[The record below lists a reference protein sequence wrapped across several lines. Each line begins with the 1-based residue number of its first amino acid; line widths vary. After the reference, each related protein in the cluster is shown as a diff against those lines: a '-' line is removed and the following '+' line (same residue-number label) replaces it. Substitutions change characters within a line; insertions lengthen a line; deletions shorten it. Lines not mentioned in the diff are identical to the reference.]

1 MMTRKELHDEL
12 WLLTKGMLQD
22 SRIETTEATVV
33 KRWREEHQL
42 VDEFKFTV
50 EKLDRFLY
58 GGADGVFGASTRRA
72 VIAARS
78 ALGFSPG
85 DEADR
90 DRDLERRLRNLL
102 QHGLD
107 NKLRLLRIGRAT

>member
-33 KRWREEHQL
+33 KRWLEEHQL

-50 EKLDRFLY
+50 EKLDRFL
-58 GGADGVFGASTRRA
+58 ADGYIDRFESKELVESLGH
-72 VIAARS
+72 
-78 ALGFSPG
+78 ALQ
-85 DEADR
+85 
-90 DRDLERRLRNLL
+90 RLNS
-102 QHGLD
+102 
-107 NKLRLLRIGRAT
+107 